1 MSTNKRADL
10 FVNEV
15 FGPTLQGEGP
25 ALGTPAVF
33 LRLAGCNLACV
44 WCDTPYSWD
53 WKRYNKAA
61 EVHRMT
67 VDQTAE
73 AVMAHRPPG
82 QTPLIVVS
90 GGEPMLQQ
98 EGLADLFVDD
108 DAEDTDPR
116 FRVHI
121 ETAGTKAP
129 DPRLEPLVE
138 QFVVSPKLAHSG
150 NSLDKR
156 YAPLALHHLNET
168 GRVAWKFVVQDVAQL
183 DEVDQFVK
191 DNSLAGPVYI
201 MPEGF
206 TPERL
211 AEVSVTIAD
220 AVIAHGWQ
228 FTPRLHVMLWGSKR
242 GV

>member
-1 MSTNKRADL
+1 MGTMTDL

-53 WKRYNKAA
+53 WKRYDKAA

-67 VDQTAE
+67 TAE
-73 AVMAHRPPG
+73 VADAVLQHSPDVPN
-82 QTPLIVVS
+82 PLVVVS

-98 EGLADLFVDD
+98 AGLADLFRESGDLGG
-108 DAEDTDPR
+108 PL
-116 FRVHI
+116 FRVHV
-121 ETAGTKAP
+121 ETAGTLGPK
-129 DPRLEPLVE
+129 EPFGSVVE

-150 NSLDKR
+150 NPLEKR
-156 YAPLALHHLNET
+156 YQPDALARLNET
-168 GRVAWKFVVQDVAQL
+168 GRVAWKFVVQEVSQL
-183 DEVDQFVK
+183 DEVAEFITT
-191 DNSLAGPVYI
+191 NHLTGPVYI

-206 TPERL
+206 EPGRL
-211 AEVSVTIAD
+211 AAVGAAIAD
-220 AVIAHGWQ
+220 AVVARGWQ
-228 FTPRLHVMLWGSKR
+228 FTPRLHVMIWGTKR